1 MFKLLYSLS
10 KKYLILLLCIFA
22 VANLLLYW
30 PGSLYFL
37 NDDFVHIPL
46 TDDGVLFQQRSVRP
60 IHELLVRI
68 DLWLWHKQAFGFHI
82 TALLLHAIVSIQLY
96 CVTKTIALKY
106 IYTEKLLAQKTALL
120 TVVLFLLY
128 PQSAE
133 SLTWILGRTP
143 TLSAIFFLLL
153 LQLFLQTN
161 KSFVTYTTAF
171 CCFLLTLF
179 TYEQSVLFPL
189 IFLLVAWKETN
200 KTEKKSQLLFTAVT
214 IIAAIVYVIA
224 RKLITTEVVGK
235 YEGENFNAMH
245 LQNLLANAMRLVFR
259 LFLNPSTTTIF
270 MVGVV
275 VVTVF
280 LLMLLW
286 LNKKDAKTNVLLV
299 WIAAIVLLL
308 LPVVSLGITV
318 RSFES
323 GRYLYLPSIFLCMG
337 MAVFTQQ
344 KLQLK
349 WQFIAITILLLY
361 WGKGKYDASV
371 HFKDASAYAQQVQ
384 QKVTAHF
391 KQTPQNQL
399 VIDTLHVTVHRLPV
413 YRMGFKQGVHWLNP
427 AIDTNKISIGYYY
440 DEFIEQKEK

>member
-1 MFKLLYSLS
+1 MS
-10 KKYLILLLCIFA
+10 KKNLILLICIFA
-22 VANLLLYW
+22 AANLLLYW

-46 TDDGVLFQQRSVRP
+46 TDEGFLFQQRSVRP
-60 IHELLVRI
+60 IHELLVRF
-68 DLWLWHKQAFGFHI
+68 DLWLWQKHAFGFHI
-82 TALLLHAIVSIQLY
+82 TALLLHAIVCIQLFY
-96 CVTKTIALKY
+96 VTQLIVLKY
-106 IYTEKLLAQKTALL
+106 VYTEKLAAQKAALL
-120 TVVLFLLY
+120 CVVLFLLY
-128 PQSAE
+128 PQNAE

-153 LQLFLQTN
+153 LQLFLQSN
-161 KSFVTYTTAF
+161 KNLFTYAAGF
-171 CCFLLTLF
+171 ICFLLTLF
-179 TYEQSVLFPL
+179 TYEQSILFPI

-200 KTEKKSQLLFTAVT
+200 TTEKKSQLLFTLVTSVAAVL
-214 IIAAIVYVIA
+214 YVVA
-224 RKLITTEVVGK
+224 RKIITTELVGK
-235 YEGENFNAMH
+235 YEGENFNALH
-245 LQNLLANAMRLVFR
+245 LQNLLTNAIRLVFR

-337 MAVFTQQ
+337 LAVFIQQ
-344 KLQLK
+344 KFQIK
-349 WQFIAITILLLY
+349 GQFMAIAILLLY

-371 HFKDASAYAQQVQ
+371 YFKDASAYAQQVQ
-384 QKVTAHF
+384 QKVAEHF

-399 VIDTLHVTVHRLPV
+399 VIDTLHITVHRLPV
-413 YRMGFKQGVHWLNP
+413 YRMGFKQGIHWLNP
-427 AIDTNKISIGYYY
+427 TIDTNKISIGYYY
-440 DEFIEQKEK
+440 DEFVEQKEK